1 MADMSTVRSGTRKGV
16 VAKLTKEY
24 DMFDWILPIRASRNA
39 LSRAVTLAGLAAGLL
54 MAATAAAS
62 AQSACLPHGK
72 LVDLLDGRYSEQ
84 RVAVGLETNGRLFE
98 IFATDDGATWTMVVT
113 TPDGASCV
121 VAAGLEWQEPER
133 EEFDPET

>member
-1 MADMSTVRSGTRKGV
+1 
-16 VAKLTKEY
+16 
-24 DMFDWILPIRASRNA
+24 MFDRYLPAPAFRKA
-39 LSRAVTLAGLAAGLL
+39 LSRAATLAGLAAGLL
-54 MAATAAAS
+54 MAATATAS

-84 RVAVGLETNGRLFE
+84 RVAVGLESNGRLFE
-98 IFATDDGATWTMVVT
+98 IFAADDGSTWTMVVT
-113 TPDGASCV
+113 TPNGASCV

>member
-1 MADMSTVRSGTRKGV
+1 
-16 VAKLTKEY
+16 
-24 DMFDWILPIRASRNA
+24 MFDRFLPVPISRKA
-39 LSRAVTLAGLAAGLL
+39 LSRAATLAGLAAGLL
-54 MAATAAAS
+54 MAATTVAS

-84 RVAVGLETNGRLFE
+84 RVAVGLESNGRLFE
-98 IFATDDGATWTMVVT
+98 VFASRDGSTWTMAIT

-121 VAAGLEWQEPER
+121 VAAGLEWQEPEV

>member
-1 MADMSTVRSGTRKGV
+1 
-16 VAKLTKEY
+16 
-24 DMFDWILPIRASRNA
+24 MFDRYLPVPVSRNA
-39 LSRAVTLAGLAAGLL
+39 PSRAVTLAGLAAGFL
-54 MAATAAAS
+54 MAATTVAS

-84 RVAVGLETNGRLFE
+84 RVAVGLESNGRLFE
-98 IFATDDGATWTMVVT
+98 IFAADDGATWTMVVT

-133 EEFDPET
+133 EEPDPET